1 MNLSKR
7 DLLRA
12 LIALGAVA
20 AAPAWSQDAAGLDLS
35 AGRAIGAAYRA
46 AHGDRLEAAR
56 AILPQRVDD
65 AALVRLKALAA
76 ADFREGRI
84 FVYQGW
90 RISETEA
97 RLFALLTIG

>member
-20 AAPAWSQDAAGLDLS
+20 AAPAWSQDMAGLDLS

-46 AHGDRLEAAR
+46 AHGDRLEPAR
-56 AILPQRVDD
+56 TLLPGRLDD
-65 AALVRLKALAA
+65 AALTQLRARAA
-76 ADFREGRI
+76 ADFREGRM
-84 FVYQGW
+84 FTYQGW

-97 RLFALLTIG
+97 QLFALLTGN